1 MDVFQSVI
9 LGAVQGLTEFIPVSS
24 SGHLLVITNLFRDST
39 NAHLFVQTLDIGTT
53 LALII
58 FFRQQIV
65 GICRQV
71 FVQHDYRLLRN
82 VIITCLPVGTIGLLL
97 SKFIESSGFFASS
110 LVIAIAL
117 AIVGLLMVFLE
128 KLPRLA
134 KAKDGAHLTPGRALT
149 IGLAQCVA
157 LVPGTSRS
165 GSTIIAARLM
175 GLEPKEAAEYSF
187 LVSIPVMLGLIVKL
201 LIGDTSFIVSNWQ
214 SVLVGNLVAF
224 IAGIIAI
231 KYLLD
236 YLGKH
241 SLRAFG
247 VYRLVVAAL
256 IVCLLAGGVLIH

>member
-24 SGHLLVITNLFRDST
+24 SGHLLVITNLFHSGAS
-39 NAHLFVQTLDIGTT
+39 AHLFVQSLDIGTT

-58 FFRQQIV
+58 FFRHRIADL
-65 GICRQV
+65 CRQV
-71 FVQHDYRLLRN
+71 FIKHNYKLLCN
-82 VIITCLPVGTIGLLL
+82 IAITCLPVATIGLLL
-97 SKFIESSGFFASS
+97 AKFIEQTGFFTSS

-117 AIVGLLMVFLE
+117 AVVGLVMTYLE

-134 KAKDGAHLTPGRALT
+134 KVKDGSRLTPGRALV

-175 GLEPKEAAEYSF
+175 GLEPQEAAEYSF
-187 LVSIPVMLGLIVKL
+187 LVSIPVMLGLIAKL
-201 LIGDTSFIVSNWQ
+201 LVGDTSFIIANWP
-214 SVLVGNLVAF
+214 SVLIGNVVAF
-224 IAGIIAI
+224 VAGMIAI

-241 SLRAFG
+241 SLKVFG
-247 VYRLVVAAL
+247 IYRLVIAV
-256 IVCLLAGGVLIH
+256 IVVILLLAGALPR